1 MQLMMNGATE
11 LGSPWTAF
19 LPCALEGEYNL
30 LLVEYT
36 PWQQQQ
42 SAAWLAFATRLAGD
56 FTSLRCYLLSVRHH
70 APQSVNS
77 RAALADLSAKE
88 LSLFLVQQNGA
99 ILWREQGDWSPVKA
113 DALDDFL
120 LELMPL
126 GDSFG

>member
-11 LGSPWTAF
+11 LGQPWTVL

-42 SAAWLAFATRLAGD
+42 SAAWLAFATRLAAD
-56 FTSLRCYLLSVRHH
+56 FASLRCYLLSVRHH
-70 APQSVNS
+70 APQSAN
-77 RAALADLSAKE
+77 RKAMLADISAKD

-99 ILWREQGDWSPVKA
+99 ILWREQGDWSPAKA

-120 LELMPL
+120 LAVMPL
-126 GDSFG
+126 GDAFG